1 MIPYSKL
8 IDDALIGKTPQMK
21 YETLIW
27 MYSVLERIAYPKRG
41 SIDESSDLDYYAA
54 EIQDRLSVNDLTVDK

>member
-8 IDDALIGKTPQMK
+8 IDDALIGETPQMK

-41 SIDESSDLDYYAA
+41 SIDEISRIDDYAV
-54 EIQDRLSVNDLTVDK
+54 EIQNRLSIDDLTVGK